1 MLFSF
6 TMLLYSL
13 ATVLFSHM
21 CKLLMLSCMCAFDRC
36 TDNMPG
42 GPAPLQSV
50 CMIFK
55 DEFKFR
61 FFFLLF
67 SFLVVFMVIF
77 KVLFVETEISESLLY
92 FSTKKKKL
100 G

>member
-21 CKLLMLSCMCAFDRC
+21 CKLLMLSCMCAFDWC

-50 CMIFK
+50 RMIFK
-55 DEFKFR
+55 DEFKLIFFPFV
-61 FFFLLF
+61 FFFF
-67 SFLVVFMVIF
+67 
-77 KVLFVETEISESLLY
+77 
-92 FSTKKKKL
+92 
-100 G
+100 